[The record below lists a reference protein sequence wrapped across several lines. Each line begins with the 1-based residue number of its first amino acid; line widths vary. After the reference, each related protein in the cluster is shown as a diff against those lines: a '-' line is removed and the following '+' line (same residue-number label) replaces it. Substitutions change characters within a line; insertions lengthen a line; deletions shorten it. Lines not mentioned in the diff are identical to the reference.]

1 MKVEQILKLLDA
13 GYSKD
18 QIEAMEN
25 DAEQDQAPDQ
35 SADEAETPDQSADE
49 AEQDQGPE
57 SPETH
62 KNDIPSVDFTK
73 LESKMDQILKA
84 IQFNNRNTSSGD
96 VAADRAAHNMEVMKS
111 IFSD

>member
-1 MKVEQILKLLDA
+1 MKVDQIIRLLDA

-25 DAEQDQAPDQ
+25 DAEQDQA
-35 SADEAETPDQSADE
+35 SETPDQSADE
-49 AEQDQGPE
+49 TEQDQASEAPE
-57 SPETH
+57 QDPSPETS
-62 KNDIPSVDFTK
+62 KNDIPSIDFTK

-96 VAADRAAHNMEVMKS
+96 GAADRAAHNMEVMKS

>member
-1 MKVEQILKLLDA
+1 MKVDQIIRLLDA

-25 DAEQDQAPDQ
+25 DVEQDQAP
-35 SADEAETPDQSADE
+35 ETPDQSADE
-49 AEQDQGPE
+49 TEQDQAPE
-57 SPETH
+57 SPEQDPVPETP

-96 VAADRAAHNMEVMKS
+96 SSADRAAHNMEVMKS